1 MVRGQLGSLKMSTMQ
16 TVFYRAADGSEPVSD
31 FLDGMPP
38 AAAAAVLFQI
48 DRVNMLSDTDPP
60 LPFPHSSQVDGELR
74 ELRCHY
80 GRRLVRILY
89 RRSEGLFILLHA
101 FEKTTAA
108 VPAADRAVAQSRWD
122 DFRRRMDERPR
133 RPPRAA
139 GHDVP

>member
-1 MVRGQLGSLKMSTMQ
+1 MQ
-16 TVFYRAADGSEPVSD
+16 AVFFRAADSSEPVSD
-31 FLDGMPP
+31 FLDLLPP
-38 AAAAAVLFQI
+38 EAEAAVLLQI
-48 DRVNMLSDTDPP
+48 DRLNMLSETDPP
-60 LPFPHSSQVDGELR
+60 LPFPHSSQVEGELR

-80 GRRLVRILY
+80 GRRLVRVLY

-108 VPAADRAVAQSRWD
+108 IPIGDRAVAQSRWD
-122 DFRRRMDERPR
+122 DFRRRMEERPR